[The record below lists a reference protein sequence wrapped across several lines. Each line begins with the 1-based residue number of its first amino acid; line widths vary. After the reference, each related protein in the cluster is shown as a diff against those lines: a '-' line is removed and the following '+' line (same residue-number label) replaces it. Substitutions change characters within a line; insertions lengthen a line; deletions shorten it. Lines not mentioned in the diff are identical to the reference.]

1 LDASIQVD
9 KNEWKAFLE
18 DLSELEKKYELLLS
32 MLDMAEGRQA
42 ALSAPEEKKMGIDEA
57 SRQVSMEHSKKVLGG
72 EAKRG
77 FLSRLNAKLARPGS
91 SSMARGT
98 QRGILGKPQ
107 AYASCSRCGFMIV
120 RPTRFCPRCSAD
132 FGKLVCSCGRE
143 LSSADRF
150 CDRCGRQVRG

>member
-1 LDASIQVD
+1 MDASIQVD

-32 MLDMAEGRQA
+32 MLDVAEGRRA
-42 ALSAPEEKKMGIDEA
+42 ALSAPEEKEAGISEA
-57 SRQVSMEHSKKVLGG
+57 SRQVSMEHPEKGVGE
-72 EAKRG
+72 EAKPG
-77 FLSRLNAKLARPGS
+77 FLSRLNAKLARPSGS
-91 SSMARGT
+91 MGRSTR
-98 QRGILGKPQ
+98 RGILGKPQ

-150 CDRCGRQVRG
+150 CDRCGRQVGG